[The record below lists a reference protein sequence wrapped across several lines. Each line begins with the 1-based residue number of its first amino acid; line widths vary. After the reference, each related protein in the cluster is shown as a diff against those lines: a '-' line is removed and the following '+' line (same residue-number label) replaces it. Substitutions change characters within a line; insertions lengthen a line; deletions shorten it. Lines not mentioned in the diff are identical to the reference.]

1 MIDEP
6 GIEADAFAAQ
16 RALTAHIRDPQAP
29 PPDGVEARRLRV
41 YRELFFNSVDGVLA
55 GNFPVLR
62 RTLGDEA
69 WPALVRAFVR
79 EHPSRTPLFT
89 ELAREF
95 LRYLET
101 RQTQAMPDP
110 PWLREL
116 AHYEWIELALQ
127 ISEARGEDVPHDPHG
142 DLLDRAPALSP
153 LAWPLAYAWPVH
165 RIGPGFPL
173 DTPPAMPTLLLVQRM
188 DDGSV
193 RFSELS
199 PLAYRLL
206 ARIEGMPALDGRA
219 QLQALA
225 VEAGA
230 DDVDAFVAQGAAML
244 EQFRRD
250 GVLLG
255 VRR

>member
-1 MIDEP
+1 MNGDP

-29 PPDGVEARRLRV
+29 PPGGIEERRLRI
-41 YRELFFNSVDGVLA
+41 YRELFFNNLEGVLA
-55 GNFPVLR
+55 GNFPVIR

-69 WPALVRAFVR
+69 WASLVHGFVR
-79 EHPSRTPLFT
+79 EHASRTPLFT

-101 RQTQAMPDP
+101 RRQCDASDP
-110 PWLREL
+110 PWLCEL

-127 ISEARGEDVPHDPHG
+127 ISEARIEDVPHDPRG
-142 DLLDRAPALSP
+142 DLLGAAPVLSP

-165 RIGPGFPL
+165 RIGPGFAL
-173 DTPPAMPTLLLVQRM
+173 DAPPAVPTLLLVQRGS
-188 DDGSV
+188 DGSV
-193 RFSELS
+193 RFSEMS

-206 ARIEGMPALDGRA
+206 ARIEEAPTLDGRD
-219 QLQALA
+219 QLRALA
-225 VEAGA
+225 DEAGVN
-230 DDVDAFVAQGAAML
+230 DIEAFIEQGAAML
-244 EQFRRD
+244 EQFRHD

-255 VRR
+255 TRC